1 MYLGEKDGEDR
12 KYLSLFQS
20 THNIEGSS
28 VVTREKKKYL
38 TGILNSL
45 LTLNLLQDG
54 NWLFDINKKIL
65 W

>member
-54 NWLFDINKKIL
+54 N
-65 W
+65 